1 MIVPDVNVVITAAR
15 SGAADHD
22 LARRTLVDV
31 LTGTE
36 PVGLLDETLTSVVR
50 VLTNPRLGPSQP
62 PGEAIAFCEKVRTA
76 PSALRLTPSDTAWA
90 RFTASVHDLRGNDV
104 PDAWL
109 AAVVSTSRATLMTFD
124 RGFRRFPGLDVVSSG
139 PTRDRPEPAA
149 RLALPP

>member
-1 MIVPDVNVVITAAR
+1 VIVPDVTVVINAAR
-15 SGAADHD
+15 SGAPDHD
-22 LARRTLVDV
+22 LARRTLVDI

-62 PGEAIAFCEKVRTA
+62 PGEAIAFCERVREA

-90 RFTASVHDLRGNDV
+90 RFTTSVHDLDLRGNDV

-124 RGFRRFPGLDVVSSG
+124 RGFRRFPGLDVVVLG
-139 PTRDRPEPAA
+139 ADT
-149 RLALPP
+149 